1 MRVLQITLFCVGVAA
16 FLAAAFFIGSDTGN
30 TLWRVGVAML
40 LIDVVCLLLWPGSK
54 PASETMRS

>member
-1 MRVLQITLFCVGVAA
+1 MRVLQITFFCVGAAA
-16 FLAAAFFIGSDTGN
+16 FLAAIFFIGSDTGN

-54 PASETMRS
+54 AASETMRS